1 MNNIEVKSDYIYLN
15 NDNINSLLNNK
26 SYIID
31 SSLLSEKLEI
41 IIPDNYTLNFYIKNF
56 SDSKFDLAFIQNN
69 NSNLSV
75 SFSVIS
81 NQKSSYKV
89 FNYVNGSNNKTV
101 IKGRIYNKEEA
112 DTIVEVNGLI
122 KEGTLN
128 NDYTEDVRGLNL
140 YSNNLVIKPNL
151 IVSTNEVVANHM
163 VSISNFDDKKIDYLK
178 EKGIGNKNVKELLLN
193 AFLNEIF
200 PLDIIK

>member
-200 PLDIIK
+200 PLDII